1 MNTIR
6 VLYAWYM
13 QKLQTEYIKPTLKES
28 RITPPL
34 QLNVV
39 CYEWD
44 ILWLDIWHHRVTTHD
59 QKSLN
64 KIYQRSDERL
74 RHNYVGHQYT
84 NRNTQCFLLHY
95 VKKNLLLKRNLLV
108 SRTQMAANVGVW
120 NLVSCKILAMVATFP
135 VMPRHA
141 ITTEM

>member
-1 MNTIR
+1 MI
-6 VLYAWYM
+6 YA
-13 QKLQTEYIKPTLKES
+13 KTAN
-28 RITPPL
+28 RIHKTHIEREQNHTAFTVKRCL
-34 QLNVV
+34 L
-39 CYEWD
+39 WD
-44 ILWLDIWHHRVTTHD
+44 ILWLDIWHHKVTTHD

-74 RHNYVGHQYT
+74 RHNHVGHQYT